1 MAQYEIY
8 KRTTAGK
15 RGTLIEEYNTFEA
28 VLRFN
33 EIGKWSLT
41 SRGSSLCP
49 FSENEGIIV
58 YRNGVVLLSGYIT
71 NITEEADESCPESAL
86 ITWNVEGLE
95 DTGMLQ
101 RRIIYPDPVNLSFT
115 TADFHTI
122 TDHAGNAILS
132 YIDKHAGS
140 GAHADRKVPNLVID
154 ALDNLGDSATYKG
167 RFEVLWD
174 FIIAI
179 ANTADLGIRIVWDG
193 STGNIE
199 AQVYEPS
206 DKSATVIFSRD
217 FGNLKGWKR
226 KRTAPSGNVII
237 AGGEGEGVDR
247 LMSVVSDS
255 ASITKWGRTE
265 QFLDSGVSTEQDDE
279 DPRTPAQINEDEA
292 TAKLTDSAATD
303 GYELDI
309 IDVDRMQYKTDW
321 DLGDKVSIRVGN
333 TSFTSNIKEVKI
345 TYSGTIEKITPS
357 VGTID
362 KGNLATIFTA
372 LQETEARVTALEAK
386 EGSGGSGVISFDSIY
401 PVGSIYMSVNSTN
414 PSTLFGG
421 TWTAWGAGRV
431 PVGFDSS
438 QSEFDTVEETG
449 GSKTHSHK
457 YGLQYGGFHCDTV
470 LENDE
475 NSGAL
480 IYDSSGNITVTGGGT
495 NIGAITTKINN
506 NTASG
511 TKSVGTSHY
520 RMIGQSEYISSLQ
533 PYITCYMWKR
543 TA

>member
-15 RGTLIEEYNTFEA
+15 RGTLIEEYTTFEA

-33 EIGKWSLT
+33 EVGKWSLS

-71 NITEEADESCPESAL
+71 NITEEADESYPESAL

-101 RRIIYPDPVNLSFT
+101 RRIIYPDPVNLTFT

-122 TDHAGNAILS
+122 TDYAGNAILT

-140 GAHADRKVPNLVID
+140 GAHVDRKVPNLVID
-154 ALDNLGDSATYKG
+154 ALSNLGNSATYKG

-179 ANTADLGIRIVWDG
+179 ANTSDLGVRIVWDG
-193 STGNIE
+193 STGNAE

-206 DKSATVIFSRD
+206 DKSTTVIFSRD

-255 ASITKWGRTE
+255 ASITKWGRIE

-279 DPRTPAQINEDEA
+279 DPRTPTQMNEDEA

-303 GYELDI
+303 GYELNI

-321 DLGDKVSIRVGN
+321 DLGDKVSIRIGN
-333 TSFTSNIKEVKI
+333 TSFTQNIKEVKI
-345 TYSGTIEKITPS
+345 TYAGTIEKITPS

-386 EGSGGSGVISFDSIY
+386 ESAVIDEIAFETSASNIKADGAAS
-401 PVGSIYMSVNSTN
+401 VGSLSTIARADHVHPDDDSGWINITSFQNGWQVYTTWGGFVRYRKIGKIGVLYVNNLYNTSNLSARAGSILTIPAGYRYNGEVFGISV
-414 PSTLFGG
+414 
-421 TWTAWGAGRV
+421 AA
-431 PVGFDSS
+431 
-438 QSEFDTVEETG
+438 TG
-449 GSKTHSHK
+449 G
-457 YGLQYGGFHCDTV
+457 V
-470 LENDE
+470 
-475 NSGAL
+475 
-480 IYDSSGNITVTGGGT
+480 
-495 NIGAITTKINN
+495 
-506 NTASG
+506 
-511 TKSVGTSHY
+511 KSVLRLLNGT
-520 RMIGQSEYISSLQ
+520 LDND
-533 PYITCYMWKR
+533 
-543 TA
+543 TAYTANDKLILMLFYLIDS